1 MRPEYNVRKANI
13 SDLDTLV
20 AFTVAEARDAEG
32 ADKDV
37 DAIERGVRMALE
49 DPSLASYWLAEAPGG
64 GVVGSTSVVTEWS
77 NFHGGHYWWVQS
89 LYIVPEQRG
98 RGLARL
104 LLGML
109 AEEARAAGAVDLRLY
124 AHNSN
129 RRALEAYRRCGFETA
144 PYTIMTRRS
153 GRGQER

>member
-1 MRPEYNVRKANI
+1 MDSEYAMRRAELA
-13 SDLDTLV
+13 DLDTIV

-37 DAIERGVRMALE
+37 AAIERGVRMALE
-49 DPSLASYWLAEAPGG
+49 DPSLASYWLVEASGA

-89 LYIVPEQRG
+89 LYIVPEHRG

-104 LLGML
+104 LLEML
-109 AEEARAAGAVDLRLY
+109 AEEARAAGAVDFRLY

-129 RRALEAYRRCGFETA
+129 RRALEAYRRCGFDTA
-144 PYTIMTRRS
+144 PYTIMTRALR
-153 GRGQER
+153 

>member
-1 MRPEYNVRKANI
+1 MDSEYAVRRAELA
-13 SDLDTLV
+13 DLDTIV

-37 DAIERGVRMALE
+37 DAVERGVRMALE
-49 DPSLASYWLAEAPGG
+49 DPSLASYWLVETSGA

-89 LYIVPEQRG
+89 LYIVPEHRG

-104 LLGML
+104 VLEML
-109 AEEARAAGAVDLRLY
+109 AEAARAADAVDFRLY
-124 AHNSN
+124 VHNSN
-129 RRALEAYRRCGFETA
+129 RRALEAYRRCGFDTA
-144 PYTIMTRRS
+144 PYTIMTRALR
-153 GRGQER
+153 